1 MIEVEQNKFYIKS
14 KRTGEPAFR
23 KSFDTYGSAKTFM
36 NKQIIKE
43 YFEIDFNNS
52 SDLVKKMLIEGL
64 GQNDLVD
71 LLKPEVSFDEYVSKN
86 NNNNIVI
93 AFFVLNEPLAVEP
106 LENFCMKTPG
116 VIDVDSS
123 DSDTVPNASIVYVE
137 FKRSESSRE
146 AIRGLIQD
154 ISKLSGIPLDDFSV
168 RFPNSDE
175 KYQYSEDVVDIYF
188 AKMV

>member
-14 KRTGEPAFR
+14 KRTGEPVFR

-43 YFEIDFNNS
+43 YFEIDFNNTS
-52 SDLVKKMLIEGL
+52 TQIKKMLIEGL

-71 LLKPEVSFDEYVSKN
+71 LLKPEISFDEYVSKN
-86 NNNNIVI
+86 NNNNIVL

-106 LENFCMKTPG
+106 LENFCTKTPG

-137 FKRSESSRE
+137 FKRNESSRE
-146 AIRGLIQD
+146 SIRGIIQD
-154 ISKLSGIPLDDFSV
+154 ISKISGIPLDDFSV